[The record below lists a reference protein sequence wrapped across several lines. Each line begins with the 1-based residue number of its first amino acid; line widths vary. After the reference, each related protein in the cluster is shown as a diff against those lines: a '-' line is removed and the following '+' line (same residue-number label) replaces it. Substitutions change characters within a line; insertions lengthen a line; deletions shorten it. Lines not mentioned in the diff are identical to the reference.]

1 MKVLA
6 GRLNYEETDTS
17 SILGIFQLASHACL
31 LDIWMLIHI
40 FCEMGGLFHLSL
52 QSLLG
57 CDQQWPLVNPPHPIG
72 GMGFDTAMFRSIAF
86 IWRNVSGT
94 KEPWGPIFFLGPSV
108 LWSYPFSSKRGW
120 DLACFSDKRLRIHV
134 HFFRPATCARFVRGS
149 PYHIYFWVCKWS
161 LRPE

>member
-6 GRLNYEETDTS
+6 GCLNYKETDTS

-40 FCEMGGLFHLSL
+40 FREMGALFQFSL
-52 QSLLG
+52 QSLRWVRST
-57 CDQQWPLVNPPHPIG
+57 WPLVNPPHPTGYGLWHGDVQIIRVYMEECFG
-72 GMGFDTAMFRSIAF
+72 
-86 IWRNVSGT
+86 NPL
-94 KEPWGPIFFLGPSV
+94 EPWGPIFFLGPSV
-108 LWSYPFSSKRGW
+108 LWSYPFSSKCGW
-120 DLACFSDKRLRIHV
+120 DLACCSEKRLRIHD